1 MNLLKLTHNKALC
14 GRRKRKIVLNR
25 SVGAEDWSSIHLLVT
40 ETKGNNGLLHLLN
53 MGKGS
58 RLLIWLQPRLF
69 LPLTLRMCV
78 SCIFRFP
85 PQITPKGQ
93 TRAGGGG
100 GYWWGYIPI
109 YSISW
114 IVVRFITVQNLY
126 LQIISPITIVISW
139 GTQRLM
145 SLHYIT
151 PNYDA
156 IDAVPNV
163 F

>member
-1 MNLLKLTHNKALC
+1 MVDYDSLFMNLLKLTHNKALC

-93 TRAGGGG
+93 TRGGGAIG
-100 GYWWGYIPI
+100 GDIYRFTVFRGLWLGLLLYKTYIFKLFL
-109 YSISW
+109 
-114 IVVRFITVQNLY
+114 R
-126 LQIISPITIVISW
+126 LQ
-139 GTQRLM
+139 
-145 SLHYIT
+145 
-151 PNYDA
+151 
-156 IDAVPNV
+156 
-163 F
+163 